1 MCSGIHLPRTEN
13 MMIEKLIK
21 RQKRMGQSAFGRQH
35 NVKNNLPPSL
45 KGKLYY
51 QQWILPVLTY
61 GSETWSITKVLEQ
74 KLQSGQKEMEV
85 MMFGITL
92 RDRKRAP

>member
-1 MCSGIHLPRTEN
+1 MCSGIHLHRTEHR
-13 MMIEKLIK
+13 MIEKLMKRLIK
-21 RQKRMGQSAFGRQH
+21 MGWTAFGIQH

-51 QQWILPVLTY
+51 QWILPVLTY